1 MNNKKNNDRFKL
13 IPAVHIFLIK
23 GNKILLLR
31 RFNTGYRDGQYSVPA
46 GHLDGK
52 EKTTNAACRELKEE
66 TGIKINPK
74 QLNIA
79 HIMHRMSEEER
90 IDFFFTVKNWKGSPE
105 ITEIDKCDE
114 LKWFLIKKLPP
125 NMVPYIKKAIQNHNK
140 NILYSEFGWIIQ
152 DEK

>member
-1 MNNKKNNDRFKL
+1 MSKKARFKL
-13 IPAVHIFLIK
+13 IPAVHIFLIRE
-23 GNKILLLR
+23 NKILLLR

-52 EKTTNAACRELKEE
+52 EKATNAACRELQEE
-66 TGIKINPK
+66 TGIQINPK

-90 IDFFFTVKNWKGSPE
+90 IDFFFAIKSWKGNPE
-105 ITEIDKCDE
+105 ITETDKCDE

-125 NMVPYIKKAIQNHNK
+125 NIVPYIKKAIQNYGK